1 MRSRFPWRGY
11 SGKLAFSVAIFI
23 NIILPVFG
31 LILIGYIAGHTS
43 ILPALAVRGM
53 ANAATYLMIP
63 VLLFRST
70 VGDGSVP
77 SWEPGIVLSYFSGC
91 LIILVVALV
100 LGRLLFRLT
109 LDQLGVFGMASMYS
123 NAALLGLP
131 LMQMAFGAN
140 GLILQ
145 TKIIAFHSLILLP
158 VTTMVIAM
166 GRGQSG
172 GPMKLIWPAVRDT
185 VSNPIIIGIA
195 SGLLWSLT
203 GLGIWGPLDKMTA
216 MLSAAASP
224 TALIA
229 LGAALAQSTLRIG
242 REVLEA
248 MTVSVLKLA
257 LHPLIVWFLASQVAG
272 LSPEAVVVATV
283 TAGLPAGANVY
294 LQAHQFGV
302 YVEGAVN
309 AVMLT
314 TLLSVISITLILALL
329 HPV

>member
-1 MRSRFPWRGY
+1 M
-11 SGKLAFSVAIFI
+11 AIFI

-31 LILIGYIAGHTS
+31 LILIGYLAGRTP
-43 ILPALAVRGM
+43 ILPAMAVRGM
-53 ANAATYLMIP
+53 ANAATYIMIP
-63 VLLFRST
+63 VMLFRSV
-70 VGDGSVP
+70 VGDGTVTP
-77 SWEPGIVLSYFSGC
+77 WEPGIVLAYFSSC
-91 LIILVVALV
+91 LIVLLLALG
-100 LGRLLFRLT
+100 LGRLLFRLG

-131 LMQMAFGAN
+131 LMQMAFGDS
-140 GLILQ
+140 GVILQ

-172 GPMKLIWPAVRDT
+172 GFSKLIWPAVRDT
-185 VSNPIIIGIA
+185 VTNPIIIGIA

-203 GLGIWGPLDKMTA
+203 GLGIWAPLEKMTS
-216 MLSAAASP
+216 MLAAAASP

-229 LGAALAQSTLRIG
+229 LGAALAQSTIRLG

-248 MTVSVLKLA
+248 MTVAVLKLA
-257 LHPLIVWFLASQVAG
+257 LHPVIVWFLAAKVAG
-272 LSPEAVVVATV
+272 LSPEAVAVATV

-314 TLLSVISITLILALL
+314 TLLSVVSITLILALL